1 MRADGDFQGTM
12 IESPPLSP
20 PSRLPGLLAGPRPV
34 WITRLA
40 GPLRRAVLLAAGL
53 FVFILALELLKRGA
67 GGIAPLLRQLDVSGL
82 AGGLGFGWAMSC
94 IVLSG
99 SPVAAIAL
107 SLLAARTISTEE
119 AFAMI
124 TGSRLGAAFV
134 VLVIGVLHDLRH
146 RRRGK
151 KSAYIG
157 VAALVATAVV
167 YLPAMALGYLGLRNG
182 VLAGLQL
189 DARELTGVIDGVYGP
204 LVAPAADNLPLLVL
218 FVIGVLCLLGAFKL
232 FDAVLPDLQGGG
244 SPFARVGR
252 VVYRPWFMFLVGLGV
267 TAVTLSVSVSLSLL
281 VPLAARGY
289 IRRENVC
296 PYILGANVTTFIDT
310 LFVGALVGHP
320 DAVRIVA
327 LLMTC
332 VTALSLP
339 LVFVFPYAFERA
351 VDRVARGAT
360 RNARAFVAFV
370 AALLLIPALL
380 IAL

>member
-1 MRADGDFQGTM
+1 M
-12 IESPPLSP
+12 IGSPPLSP
-20 PSRLPGLLAGPRPV
+20 PSRLTGQLAGLRPA
-34 WITRLA
+34 WIALA
-40 GPLRRAVLLAAGL
+40 SPLRRAVLLALGL

-67 GGIAPLLRQLDVSGL
+67 GGIAPLLRQIDADGM
-82 AGGLGFGWAMSC
+82 AGGLGFGWIMSC

-107 SLLAARTISTEE
+107 SLLAAGTLSTEE
-119 AFAMI
+119 SFAMI

-134 VLVIGVLHDLRH
+134 VLVIGVLDDLRN

-167 YLPAMALGYLGLRNG
+167 YLPAMGLGYLGLRG
-182 VLAGLQL
+182 GALSGLRI
-189 DARELTGVIDGVYGP
+189 DARELTGVIDAIYDPIVG
-204 LVAPAADNLPLLVL
+204 PAARSLPLLIL
-218 FVIGVLCLLGAFKL
+218 FVVGVTCLLGAFKL
-232 FDAVLPDLQGGG
+232 FDAVLPDLQGGS

-252 VVYRPWFMFLVGLGV
+252 VVYRPWFMFLIGLGV
-267 TAVTLSVSVSLSLL
+267 TAITLSVSVSLSLL
-281 VPLAARGY
+281 VPLAAKGY

-296 PYILGANVTTFIDT
+296 PYILGANITTFIDT
-310 LFVGALVGHP
+310 LFAGALVGHP
-320 DAVRIVA
+320 DGVRIVA
-327 LLMTC
+327 LLMAC

-351 VDRVARGAT
+351 VDRVARRAT
-360 RNARAFVAFV
+360 RGLRSFAAFVA
-370 AALLLIPALL
+370 LLLLVPVLL